1 MCVIDQRSDKELMAR
16 VRDGDF
22 AALDALYRR
31 HQRAIRRFLMSLTWN
46 EDTAEDYLQ
55 EVFCNLWK
63 ARGRYQ
69 PTGTFTTYL
78 FQIAKNHYLS
88 ERRRQKRRSEIR
100 RQAGALHDG
109 RHPLA
114 DIPANRRVEPE
125 ARLLAGY
132 RLFRIREAIGQL
144 PEGQKL
150 VFVLA
155 HLEGMPYDTIARV
168 LDIPVGTVKSRMS
181 GAVRRLQ
188 GLLQEI
194 KP

>member
-1 MCVIDQRSDKELMAR
+1 MCVIEQLSDNKLMAL
-16 VRDGDF
+16 VKDGDF
-22 AALDALYRR
+22 AAFDALYHR
-31 HQRAIRRFLMSLTWN
+31 HRKAIRRFLMSLTWN

-63 ARGRYQ
+63 ARERYR

-88 ERRRQKRRSEIR
+88 ERRKQKRRSELR
-100 RQAGALHDG
+100 VQAGAPYYG

-114 DIPANRRVEPE
+114 DIPANKRVEPE
-125 ARLLAGY
+125 AHLLAGY
-132 RLFRIREAIGQL
+132 RMFRMRQAIAQL

-155 HLEGMPYDTIARV
+155 HLEGMPYNTIARV

-181 GAVRRLQ
+181 SAVRRLQ

>member
-1 MCVIDQRSDKELMAR
+1 MER
-16 VRDGDF
+16 VKDGDF
-22 AALDALYRR
+22 AAFDALYRR

-63 ARGRYQ
+63 ARERYQ
-69 PTGTFTTYL
+69 PSGAFTTYL

-88 ERRRQKRRSEIR
+88 ERRKKARRGECSLTAKVMHNGHRPLAEIR
-100 RQAGALHDG
+100 ASA
-109 RHPLA
+109 
-114 DIPANRRVEPE
+114 RVEPE
-125 ARLLAGY
+125 VYLLEGY
-132 RLFRIREAIGQL
+132 RRFRIREAIRAL
-144 PEGQKL
+144 PEAQKL

-155 HLEGMPYDTIARV
+155 HLEGMPYDEIGRV